1 MKLIDN
7 PPFYRLIS
15 CQATVQVV
23 RQTAKILIAAAI
35 LPFFCQIIKKAVS
48 TIAKLERRKMYQ
60 LLNSTYRRKY
70 VCVGKLVN
78 TWPA

>member
-1 MKLIDN
+1 MFQMKLIDN

-15 CQATVQVV
+15 CQAT
-23 RQTAKILIAAAI
+23 AAAI

-60 LLNSTYRRKY
+60 LLNSTY
-70 VCVGKLVN
+70 
-78 TWPA
+78 